1 MGKYIVLLIIL
12 VITIFL
18 VVYLFRKKHRNEL
31 IALEKIK
38 LQVQHEPIFE
48 ELTKVKQ
55 LNMTG
60 ETEEKFERWRSEW
73 TEVVDVLMPK
83 IDSLLFDAEE
93 VIERIRY
100 RKIVDIENEINEI
113 LTFAEETK
121 NNILEELEEL
131 IGSEEKNRIEME
143 QLKAKFRLG
152 KQQLLAKP
160 YQFGEA
166 LQPLEYRTQE
176 LAPAFE
182 EFDELT
188 KDGNYLTAREKV
200 LLVTAEANE
209 LFEQIEVIPALLEDI
224 QKNIPKEIKEIRY
237 GAKDLELDGYSFE
250 HLSILS
256 KLTQIEEKLAFHEEQ
271 IALLQ
276 VEGIADEIKVFEST
290 IEEIYDALEAEVKAK
305 QKVLEIMQPI
315 QSKVDDVIKE
325 TKRAVEEVEF
335 IQNSYQ
341 LSSEEAQKVHSH
353 YTRLL
358 ELKEQLETC
367 VEKSEGEFVAYSSL
381 QSELEQIDAEVDQHE
396 LAVVAFIKQIN
407 NLREEEIQIRVAL
420 ERISKRLQYAERQ
433 LRRSNL
439 PGIPEDLVAR
449 IEEVDEHIYVAEQ
462 SLTGAP
468 INIPS
473 SEKLT
478 EIASHSLEEIE
489 ERISTTIE
497 NVKLIEAI
505 IQYGNR
511 YRLQNEELHTR
522 LLEAEESFSQFRY
535 AKALEEAGTAVEE
548 AEPGAIKKIE
558 MMLQTT
564 SN

>member
-237 GAKDLELDGYSFE
+237 GAKNLELDGYSFE

-276 VEGIADEIKVFEST
+276 VEGIADEIKMFEST
-290 IEEIYDALEAEVKAK
+290 IEEIYDVLEAEVKAK

-353 YTRLL
+353 YTQLL
-358 ELKEQLETC
+358 ELKGQLETC
-367 VEKSEGEFVAYSSL
+367 VEKSKGEFVAYSSL
-381 QSELEQIDAEVDQHE
+381 QSELEQIDAEIDQHE

>member
-325 TKRAVEEVEF
+325 TKRAIEEVEF

-353 YTRLL
+353 YTHLL
-358 ELKEQLETC
+358 DLKGQLETC

-381 QSELEQIDAEVDQHE
+381 QSELEQIDAEIDQHE

>member
-12 VITIFL
+12 VITIFF

-121 NNILEELEEL
+121 NSILEELEEL

-160 YQFGEA
+160 YQFGDA

-256 KLTQIEEKLAFHEEQ
+256 KLSQMEEKLAFHEEQ

-305 QKVLEIMQPI
+305 QKVLEIIQPI

-341 LSSEEAQKVHSH
+341 LSSEEARKVHSH
-353 YTRLL
+353 YTHLL
-358 ELKEQLETC
+358 ELKGQLETC

-381 QSELEQIDAEVDQHE
+381 QSELEQIDAEIDQHE

-478 EIASHSLEEIE
+478 EIASNSLKEIE

>member
-271 IALLQ
+271 VALLQ
-276 VEGIADEIKVFEST
+276 VEGIADEIKMFEST
-290 IEEIYDALEAEVKAK
+290 IEEIYDVLEAEVKAK

-353 YTRLL
+353 YTQLL
-358 ELKEQLETC
+358 ELKGQLETC
-367 VEKSEGEFVAYSSL
+367 VEKSKGEFVAYSSL
-381 QSELEQIDAEVDQHE
+381 QSELEQIDAEIDQHE

>member
-93 VIERIRY
+93 VIERVGY